1 MITIWLFNTFEMS
14 TPTLQFCFS
23 LFCTMFC
30 FSILLDSDSGG
41 FDYYSINL
49 DVKNEKYNFNPLLNH
64 MVVIPGF
71 PNVRTTLI
79 EQNKNSFTFD
89 WLLKKKEILVIIV
102 ISTLTNMKTNDT
114 ERSWW
119 ICFIPRPKC
128 IFLQRFVCSS
138 VLSLLFKSF
147 GFFYLVFIQT
157 GRYIW
162 LTDHIFG
169 FTNKTVILLKNKN
182 ILSGLHF
189 CLKETI

>member
-89 WLLKKKEILVIIV
+89 WLLKKKRNISYYCYKYINKHEDKWYWAFLMDMFYSSTKVYIL
-102 ISTLTNMKTNDT
+102 TT
-114 ERSWW
+114 
-119 ICFIPRPKC
+119 
-128 IFLQRFVCSS
+128 
-138 VLSLLFKSF
+138 
-147 GFFYLVFIQT
+147 
-157 GRYIW
+157 
-162 LTDHIFG
+162 
-169 FTNKTVILLKNKN
+169 
-182 ILSGLHF
+182 F
-189 CLKETI
+189 CLFVSPFITF